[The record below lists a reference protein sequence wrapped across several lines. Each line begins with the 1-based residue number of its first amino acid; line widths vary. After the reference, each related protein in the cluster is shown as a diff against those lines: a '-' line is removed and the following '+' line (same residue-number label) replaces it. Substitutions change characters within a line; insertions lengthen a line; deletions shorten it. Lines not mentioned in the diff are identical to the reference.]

1 MARSTSL
8 PSTNRNLDR
17 RNMARGSSR
26 KRFDPPN
33 ELLFLITTLEHS
45 EVEWEVW
52 GHSKEEAIKNLNS
65 GHGFKQVVSTE
76 REILTCKEEVAPQ
89 G

>member
-1 MARSTSL
+1 MVRSTSL

-17 RNMARGSSR
+17 RNMARGNSR

-33 ELLFLITTLEHS
+33 ESLFLITTLEHS

-52 GHSKEEAIKNLNS
+52 GHSQEEAIKNLNA
-65 GHGFKQVVSTE
+65 GHGFGNKITHD
-76 REILTCKEEVAPQ
+76 REILNVKIDSEV
-89 G
+89 